1 MSDCEGEG
9 WPQPPLWARGSPC
22 RGMVQAAQPG
32 AVSVCVC
39 VCTRVGVRVQGLTGP
54 SSSLQPGNRDPETA
68 EWRHP
73 SV

>member
-1 MSDCEGEG
+1 MTV
-9 WPQPPLWARGSPC
+9 RGRAGPSHHCGHGGALAEAWSKQHSPGLC
-22 RGMVQAAQPG
+22 L
-32 AVSVCVC
+32 CVC